1 MKQELRAEILSE
13 LKEIGKIEIGTNEYK
28 IAVDGVYKLVDKF
41 NEMEELEIKKQEL
54 ANDQY
59 LKECEIDLK
68 TNELEHEKK
77 DRFIRNL
84 ITIVTVG
91 APLAVTIWGTYVTLN
106 FEKEGTVTTISG
118 RNFINKLFKK

>member
-13 LKEIGKIEIGTNEYK
+13 LEEIGKIEIGTNEYK
-28 IAVDGVYKLVDKF
+28 IAVDGVYKLADKL
-41 NEMEELEIKKQEL
+41 NQMEELEIKKQEL

-59 LKECEIDLK
+59 LKECEIELK
-68 TNELEHEKK
+68 TSELENDKK
-77 DRFIRNL
+77 DRFVRNL
-84 ITIVTVG
+84 ITVVTVG

-106 FEKEGTVTTISG
+106 FEKEGTVTTIPG